1 MSDADLIDLYNE
13 RSAIRYYDGITSSEL
28 DRMTDAERERWRIQ
42 CDQDA
47 YYDLRR
53 LVGRELA
60 MPAEIVQRARKF
72 GSYDEPTAADMQT
85 APDKPGRAYSPDAS
99 E

>member
-1 MSDADLIDLYNE
+1 MCYILEAYSE

-28 DRMTDAERERWRIQ
+28 DRMTDAERERWRVQ

-53 LVGRELA
+53 LVGRKLA
-60 MPAEIVQRARKF
+60 MPAEIVAKARKF
-72 GSYDEPTAADMQT
+72 CSYGEPTAADMQDAT
-85 APDKPGRAYSPDAS
+85 DKPG
-99 E
+99 